1 MIPFMALVQKDLR
14 LWFNDRRAV
23 IVAILVP
30 IILSSFFGYVFGGQ
44 KGSTEMAKM
53 PVLVIDEDGSDI
65 SRGLIT
71 QLAGEKTLD
80 VKLSELEAARAA
92 VRKGKATAAIVI
104 PKDFGKDAGQALFT
118 GSGENGAKKPEIGVL
133 YDPSHTMELG
143 MVTGLL
149 SGAVMQVVSKEMFTG
164 TSGREMVNESLA
176 KVQNNPQIPV
186 GDRKALR
193 DLLGGVK
200 ELNERQDEDAQRG
213 GAASGRTEAVGG
225 LSMPYVTRED
235 AITSGVDV
243 QYNGYAHAI
252 AGMGVQFILF
262 MGLDVGIAL
271 LLLRQTGLWQRL
283 RAAPLSRAMLLG
295 SRTVSAAL
303 IAGFI
308 LLTLFTFAR
317 VAFGVHVLGS
327 FAGFVGV
334 CAAFSLMTAA
344 FGLMVAALGK
354 TPEATRGYSVMATLI
369 MVMLGGA
376 WVPTFVFPLWLQ
388 KLTVVVP
395 TRWAIDGMDGM
406 TWRGLGFSSAVAP
419 IVVLLLFALGF
430 GLVAVVWF
438 RWRTDG

>member
-1 MIPFMALVQKDLR
+1 MIPFMALVRKDLR
-14 LWFNDRRAV
+14 LFFNDRRAV
-23 IVAILVP
+23 IVAIVVP
-30 IILSSFFGYVFGGQ
+30 IVLASFFGYLFGGQ
-44 KGSTEMAKM
+44 KGSTEMAKV
-53 PVLVIDEDGSDI
+53 PVLMIDQDGSDI

-71 QLAGEKTLD
+71 QLAGDKNLD
-80 VKLSELEAARAA
+80 VKPSSLDDARDA

-104 PKDFGKDAGQALFT
+104 PKDFGKDAGNALFT
-118 GSGENGAKKPEIGVL
+118 GGKTGASKPELGVL
-133 YDPSHTMELG
+133 YDPSHNVELG
-143 MVTGLL
+143 MVKGIL
-149 SGAVMQVVSKEMFTG
+149 SGAVMQSVTQEMFSG
-164 TSGREMVNESLA
+164 RSGREMVNQSLA
-176 KVQNNPQIPV
+176 EVQNNSQIPAE
-186 GDRKALR
+186 DRKALR

-200 ELNERQDEDAQRG
+200 ELNERQDQQRG
-213 GAASGRTEAVGG
+213 SAAASGQTELSGG
-225 LSMPYVTRED
+225 LSMPYVTREE

-243 QYNGYAHAI
+243 QYNGYAHSI

-271 LLLRQTGLWQRL
+271 LLLRQSGLWQRL
-283 RAAPLSRAMLLG
+283 RAAPLSRATLLG

-308 LLTLFTFAR
+308 LLVLFGFAR
-317 VAFGVHVLGS
+317 VVFGVRILGS

-354 TPEATRGYSVMATLI
+354 TPEATRGYSIMATLI

-376 WVPTFVFPLWLQ
+376 WVPTFIFPKWLQ
-388 KLTVVVP
+388 KLTLVVP
-395 TRWAIDGMDGM
+395 TRWAIDGLDGM

-419 IVVLLLFALGF
+419 IAVLLLFTLLFAV
-430 GLVAVVWF
+430 VAVMRF